1 MPKAFPSLVSNGT
14 LELVVLLL
22 AHLRVLNFAPIV
34 IIGNFPLGVLALILR
49 AVLRTLLLTVLRRRV
64 VGILAGLVVAV
75 VVLILIVVHFVYRP
89 FPILFFAG
97 AAQIYKKILD
107 LYLNIV

>member
-1 MPKAFPSLVSNGT
+1 MIFDSILMSTIKTGKEKPKAFPSLDSNGT

-49 AVLRTLLLTVLRRRV
+49 GGSENSAADGSGEEELLEFWLDWLLLL
-64 VGILAGLVVAV
+64 
-75 VVLILIVVHFVYRP
+75 
-89 FPILFFAG
+89 LF
-97 AAQIYKKILD
+97 
-107 LYLNIV
+107 